1 MTESALLNS
10 IAEELNTEL
19 SSQPMYSAEIVALKV
34 KDAYRKVRARRCYE
48 NTSKKEED
56 IISDLY
62 NRYFQDIKDVALF
75 NFAQMGAPFQTSH
88 NENSVVRAWRT
99 EDNILGNIDAF
110 IKVF

>member
-19 SSQPMYSAEIVALKV
+19 SSQTMYSAEIVALKV

-75 NFAQMGAPFQTSH
+75 NFSQMGAPFQTSH

>member
-48 NTSKKEED
+48 NTFTTG
-56 IISDLY
+56 ISRTL
-62 NRYFQDIKDVALF
+62 RTWRFLIFHRWALRF
-75 NFAQMGAPFQTSH
+75 RLLTM
-88 NENSVVRAWRT
+88 RT
-99 EDNILGNIDAF
+99 PLSGLGVLRTTYLAT
-110 IKVF
+110 